1 MQRLVGVVAI
11 ALLLLAGCGLRGA
24 GRADAPTLAPGQ
36 TPQVPAG
43 ATTAPGSPSP
53 AAATAATAAPSPT
66 RPPATSPTP
75 TAPPRLFVRIA
86 NTGGLGAYVR
96 AAPTSSAS
104 GAVWP
109 EGTVL

>member
-24 GRADAPTLAPGQ
+24 GRSDAPTLAPGQ
-36 TPQVPAG
+36 TPQVPA
-43 ATTAPGSPSP
+43 AVTTASGSPSP
-53 AAATAATAAPSPT
+53 AAATAAPSPT
-66 RPPATSPTP
+66 RPPAPSPTP

-104 GAVWP
+104 GAV
-109 EGTVL
+109 